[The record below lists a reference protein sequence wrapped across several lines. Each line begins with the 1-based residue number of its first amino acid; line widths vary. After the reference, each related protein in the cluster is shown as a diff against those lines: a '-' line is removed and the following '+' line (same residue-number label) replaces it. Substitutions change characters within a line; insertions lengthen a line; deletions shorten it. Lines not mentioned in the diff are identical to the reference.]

1 MSVRH
6 APTEWVACCQVFRTN
21 VKVCSIMFSFYIF
34 QFFICWK
41 CNPRCVRLSVGLSV
55 SVLIFSRA
63 GEVTLPSS
71 YRSICFHKWSY
82 ELQYIY
88 LSLQHKQ
95 ILDTWQTK
103 YLFQLNEQAN
113 LLYSFIS
120 FSLSLSLSLQ
130 RRSFPLPASCRQNKW
145 FVDYS
150 YASFMLY
157 LHERPF
163 RPFSL
168 DTITYRRFLFPS
180 LEARLQLRRNLNN
193 LLKM

>member
-1 MSVRH
+1 
-6 APTEWVACCQVFRTN
+6 
-21 VKVCSIMFSFYIF
+21 MFSFYIF

-41 CNPRCVRLSVGLSV
+41 CNPRCVRLSVGRSV

-103 YLFQLNEQAN
+103 YLFQLYEQTN

-120 FSLSLSLSLQ
+120 LSLSLSLSLSHPSLSLSLSPLSL
-130 RRSFPLPASCRQNKW
+130 SFSFLCQSIYVPILPT
-145 FVDYS
+145 
-150 YASFMLY
+150 LY
-157 LHERPF
+157 LAIYM
-163 RPFSL
+163 L
-168 DTITYRRFLFPS
+168 I
-180 LEARLQLRRNLNN
+180 
-193 LLKM
+193 LLIFYFWIQGWEGADNQQIV

>member
-1 MSVRH
+1 
-6 APTEWVACCQVFRTN
+6 
-21 VKVCSIMFSFYIF
+21 MFSFYIF

-41 CNPRCVRLSVGLSV
+41 CNPRCVRLYVGRSV

-103 YLFQLNEQAN
+103 YLFQLYEQTN

-120 FSLSLSLSLQ
+120 LSIQSHIGVFFSITWSQ
-130 RRSFPLPASCRQNKW
+130 TAST
-145 FVDYS
+145 S
-150 YASFMLY
+150 G
-157 LHERPF
+157 
-163 RPFSL
+163 
-168 DTITYRRFLFPS
+168 ITYWKCNFPINPNVHLS
-180 LEARLQLRRNLNN
+180 VGW
-193 LLKM
+193 LLGLTVGWSVIIF